1 MLVARRRIP
10 TRTRQLGGF
19 HLRFQPRPL
28 FLQKKKKKTAFLP
41 SPTKTSPET
50 RNMADCGC
58 APKCACGAEK
68 RGELSEGGGVFF
80 FEEFSRVGAL
90 LSVGLKAQKKTL
102 FLSTSPPLTLNSR
115 LQVLLHRMRREV
127 RLREV
132 RMLQEGRRRRVLLRR
147 RRGMLRGRLLLRPGV
162 SFFSFSPFFLF
173 LSLF

>member
-1 MLVARRRIP
+1 M
-10 TRTRQLGGF
+10 
-19 HLRFQPRPL
+19 
-28 FLQKKKKKTAFLP
+28 
-41 SPTKTSPET
+41 
-50 RNMADCGC
+50 
-58 APKCACGAEK
+58 
-68 RGELSEGGGVFF
+68 
-80 FEEFSRVGAL
+80 GAL